1 MKSQSAILLP
11 KSWSKSL
18 SIAKRFLTITPS
30 VVQQLIAFSIAM
42 AYVVALHLL
51 PRGHVDAIRMLW
63 IITNLF
69 WDINRMANPR
79 HFASCLGHCQRKTKG
94 RLKTLVSQKMNT
106 FNKILDNV
114 A

>member
-51 PRGHVDAIRMLW
+51 PGGHGDAIRMLW

-69 WDINRMANPR
+69 WDINRTANPPALCKLFR
-79 HFASCLGHCQRKTKG
+79 ALPAQDKRPT
-94 RLKTLVSQKMNT
+94 
-106 FNKILDNV
+106 
-114 A
+114 